1 MRTAPTCR
9 LALMLLLAC
18 CLAISACVYFN
29 TFYNAKKSFRE
40 AEKERRKHEETYADW
55 AFDQAG
61 PELRRQRSP
70 QADQLYD
77 KAVRK
82 ASKVLDQYKESDL
95 VDDAMFLIGRAYY
108 WRGEYLN
115 AQESFS
121 DLETFFPSSPY
132 FDQARYWRA
141 RCLEE
146 QRSDDQAQ
154 SLYRVL
160 FDEAEEKIAI
170 QASLH
175 LAEMA
180 HDREDYVAAIR
191 EYRATLA
198 AFPKSAVR
206 AQLWLRLGE
215 ALMALEDPARLDEA
229 LAAFDEVLQA
239 GPSDD
244 QKYRAQLNS
253 GRTLYAMGAEDEA
266 LATYFSLLDEGGFR
280 RFEGRTRL
288 LIGEWYQGRRLLDE
302 ALTEYEQVRND
313 FPQTPSAAMALYRI
327 GLLHLQ
333 EYGDTELGREY
344 LEESSRE
351 SPGAQGV
358 LLAQEMLGYM
368 RRLEQIQRQIHRAD
382 SLYADSLGA
391 VQGPLLWR
399 AEEAP
404 VDTVVVARSLDVLD
418 DLFSACELYRHEIGQ
433 ADSARA
439 YYEEVIRRFPDSD
452 QLPRAVYSL
461 AWIELQ
467 LRGDEEGAS
476 PHLLRLMEEFPTSAH
491 ANEARRLLGQKA
503 EATAEELAAREFA
516 RIETLRLAQPEATE
530 AYIPLLDSL
539 SHAFTGTPSGGQAAF
554 LVANTYE
561 NVVGDTVEAEQRYQL
576 LREEFAETRFGKLAQ
591 QRGEAREERLIDKLE
606 RSLKAVGGQ
615 LGPGEQIELLALEPD
630 TLDSVSLARKYIGF
644 AERAQRRGDVEL
656 ARDFYEQSIDE
667 QVANPRALYQLGNI
681 SWEAGYFNDAIEFY
695 RQAMSFDKRNLNL
708 YYRLWRAFAEQG
720 LEDSANYYLRE
731 VARRD
736 QNSPQIRFLLERH
749 PDFQGSQDREDLDL
763 EAMIELDLSIPPDE
777 LGWKEG
783 DLALSDWP
791 LVRQVVRPVYPAA
804 AEDSAEVLLD
814 VLIDREGR
822 PEQVEVFRGDPPF
835 VENAVAA
842 AYGYSFYPAVRRNG
856 EEIKSWVELAVPF
869 ELPQEE
875 GLRPELSRREEP

>member
-1 MRTAPTCR
+1 MRTAPTGR
-9 LALMLLLAC
+9 LASVLLLAC

-55 AFDQAG
+55 AFDRAG
-61 PELRRQRSP
+61 PELQQQRSR

-82 ASKVLDQYKESDL
+82 ASKVLDKYKESDL
-95 VDDAMFLIGRAYY
+95 VDDAMFLIGQAYY

-115 AQESFS
+115 AQESFR

-146 QRSDDQAQ
+146 QRIDDQAQ
-154 SLYRVL
+154 SLYRLL
-160 FDEAEEKIAI
+160 FDEAEEKIAV
-170 QASLH
+170 QAGLH

-180 HDREDYVAAIR
+180 HDREDYVAAMR
-191 EYRATLA
+191 EYRATLE

-215 ALMALEDPARLDEA
+215 ALMALEDPARLNEA

-239 GPSDD
+239 DPSDD

-253 GRTLYAMGAEDEA
+253 GRVLYAMGAEDEA
-266 LATYFSLLDEGGFR
+266 LATYVSLLDEGGFR

-288 LIGEWYQGRRLLDE
+288 LIGEWYQGRRLLNE
-302 ALTEYEQVRND
+302 ALAEYEQVRND

-327 GLLHLQ
+327 GLLRLQ
-333 EYGDTELGREY
+333 EYGDTELARDY
-344 LEESSRE
+344 FEESSRE

-358 LLAQEMLGYM
+358 LLAQEMLGHM
-368 RRLEQIQRQIHRAD
+368 HRLEQIQRQIHRAD

-399 AEEAP
+399 QAEETPA
-404 VDTVVVARSLDVLD
+404 DTMVVARGLDVLD
-418 DLFSACELYRHEIGQ
+418 DLFSACELYRDDIGQ
-433 ADSARA
+433 ADSART

-467 LRGDEEGAS
+467 LRGDEEGAR
-476 PHLLRLMEEFPTSAH
+476 PHLLRLIEEFPTSAH
-491 ANEARRLLGQKA
+491 ANEARRLLGQKT
-503 EATAEELAAREFA
+503 EATAEELAARAFA

-539 SHAFTGTPSGGQAAF
+539 SHAFAGTQSGGQAAF
-554 LVANTYE
+554 LAANTYE
-561 NVVGDTVEAEQRYQL
+561 NIVGDTVAAEQRYQL

-591 QRGEAREERLIDKLE
+591 QRWEVREERLIDKLE
-606 RSLKAVGGQ
+606 RSLKAIGGQ

-630 TLDSVSLARKYIGF
+630 TLDSVSLSRKYIGF
-644 AERAQRRGDVEL
+644 AERAQRRGDVAL
-656 ARDFYEQSIDE
+656 ARDFYERSIDQ

-681 SWEAGYFNDAIEFY
+681 NWEEGYFNDAIDFY
-695 RQAMSFDKRNLNL
+695 RQALSFNKRNLNL
-708 YYRLWRAFAEQG
+708 YYRLWRAFTEQG
-720 LEDSANYYLRE
+720 VEDSANYYLRE

-736 QNSPQIRFLLERH
+736 QNSAQIRFLVEKY
-749 PDFQGSQDREDLDL
+749 PDFQGGQDREDLDI

-804 AEDSAEVLLD
+804 AEDAAEVLLD

-835 VENAVAA
+835 VESAVAA
-842 AYGYSFYPAVRRNG
+842 AYDYRFYPAVRRNG

-869 ELPQEE
+869 GLPQEE
-875 GLRPELSRREEP
+875 EEEP

>member
-9 LALMLLLAC
+9 LALVLLLSY

-55 AFDQAG
+55 AFDRAG
-61 PELRRQRSP
+61 PELQRQRSP

-77 KAVRK
+77 KVVRK
-82 ASKVLDQYKESDL
+82 ASKVLDKHKESDL
-95 VDDAMFLIGRAYY
+95 VDDAMFLIGQAYY

-115 AQESFS
+115 AQESFR
-121 DLETFFPSSPY
+121 DLETFFPSSPH

-146 QRSDDQAQ
+146 QRLDDQAQ

-160 FDEAEEKIAI
+160 FDEAEEEIAV
-170 QASLH
+170 QAGLH

-180 HDREDYVAAIR
+180 HDREDYIAAMR
-191 EYRATLA
+191 EYQATLT

-215 ALMALEDPARLDEA
+215 ALMALEDPARLGEA
-229 LAAFDEVLQA
+229 LEAFDEVLQA
-239 GPSDD
+239 DPSVD

-253 GRTLYAMGAEDEA
+253 GRALYAMGAEEEA
-266 LATYFSLLDEGGFR
+266 LDAYVSLLNEGRFR

-288 LIGEWYQGRRLLDE
+288 LIGEWYQGRRLLNE
-302 ALTEYEQVRND
+302 ALAEYDQVLND

-327 GLLHLQ
+327 GLLRLQ
-333 EYGDTELGREY
+333 EYGDTELARDY
-344 LEESSRE
+344 LEESRRE

-358 LLAQEMLGYM
+358 LLAQKMLGHM
-368 RRLEQIQRQIHRAD
+368 RRLQQFQRQIHRAD
-382 SLYADSLGA
+382 SLYADSLGVA
-391 VQGPLLWR
+391 QGPLLWQ
-399 AEEAP
+399 AKETPA
-404 VDTVVVARSLDVLD
+404 DTVVVARSLEVLD
-418 DLFSACELYRHEIGQ
+418 DLFTACEIYRDDIGQ

-467 LRGDEEGAS
+467 MRGDEERAS
-476 PHLLRLMEEFPTSAH
+476 PYLLRLIEEFPTSAH

-516 RIETLRLAQPEATE
+516 RIETLRLAQPENTKE
-530 AYIPLLDSL
+530 YIPLLDSL
-539 SHAFTGTPSGGQAAF
+539 SHAFVGTQTGGQAAF
-554 LVANTYE
+554 LAATTYE
-561 NVVGDTVEAEQRYQL
+561 NVVGDTLAAEQRYQL

-591 QRGEAREERLIDKLE
+591 QRWEAREEKLIDKLE

-615 LGPGEQIELLALEPD
+615 LGPGERIELLALEPD
-630 TLDSVSLARKYIGF
+630 TLDSVALARKYIGF
-644 AERAQRRGDVEL
+644 AERAQRRGDAAL
-656 ARDFYEQSIDE
+656 ARDFYEQSIDQ
-667 QVANPRALYQLGNI
+667 QVANPRALYQLGNLN
-681 SWEAGYFNDAIEFY
+681 WEDGYFDDAIDFY
-695 RQAMSFDKRNLNL
+695 REALSFDKRNLNL
-708 YYRLWRAFAEQG
+708 YYRLWRAFTEQG
-720 LEDSANYYLRE
+720 VEDSANHYLQE

-736 QNSPQIRFLLERH
+736 RDSPQIRFLLEKH
-749 PDFQGSQDREDLDL
+749 PDFQAGEDREDLDI
-763 EAMIELDLSIPPDE
+763 EVMIALDLSIPPDE

-783 DLALSDWP
+783 DLSLSDWP

-835 VENAVAA
+835 VESAVAA

-856 EEIKSWVELAVPF
+856 EEVKSWVELAVSF
-869 ELPQEE
+869 GLPQEE
-875 GLRPELSRREEP
+875 EEEP

>member
-1 MRTAPTCR
+1 MRTAP
-9 LALMLLLAC
+9 LVLLLVS

-29 TFYNAKKSFRE
+29 TFYNAKKSFRA
-40 AEKERRKHEETYADW
+40 AEKERRKHEEAYADW
-55 AFDQAG
+55 AFDRAG
-61 PELRRQRSP
+61 PELQRQRSP

-82 ASKVLDQYKESDL
+82 ASKVLDEYKESDW

-108 WRGEYLN
+108 WRGQYLN
-115 AQESFS
+115 AQESFR

-141 RCLEE
+141 RCLAE
-146 QRSDDQAQ
+146 QRVDDQAQ

-160 FDEAEEKIAI
+160 FDEAEEKIAV
-170 QASLH
+170 QAGLH

-180 HDREDYVAAIR
+180 HDREDYIAAMR

-215 ALMALEDPARLDEA
+215 ALMALGDPARLDEA
-229 LAAFDEVLQA
+229 LAAFDEVLKA
-239 GPSDD
+239 NPSDE
-244 QKYRAQLNS
+244 QKYRARLNS
-253 GRTLYAMGAEDEA
+253 GRALYAMGAEDEA
-266 LATYFSLLDEGGFR
+266 LDTYVSLLDEGGFR

-288 LIGEWYQGRRLLDE
+288 LIGEWYQGRRLLGE
-302 ALTEYEQVRND
+302 ALSEYEQVRND

-358 LLAQEMLGYM
+358 LLAQEMMGHM
-368 RRLEQIQRQIHRAD
+368 RRLEQVQRQIHRAD

-391 VQGPLLWR
+391 VQGPLLWLAA
-399 AEEAP
+399 AEPA
-404 VDTVVVARSLDVLD
+404 DTVVVARSLAVLN
-418 DLFSACELYRHEIGQ
+418 DLFSACELYRDDIGQ

-439 YYEEVIRRFPDSD
+439 YYEEVLRRFPDSD

-467 LRGDEEGAS
+467 MRGDEEAAR
-476 PHLLRLMEEFPTSAH
+476 PHLLRLIEEFPTSAH
-491 ANEARRLLGQKA
+491 ANEARRLLGQKL
-503 EATAEELAAREFA
+503 EATAEELAARAFA

-530 AYIPLLDSL
+530 VYIPLLDSL
-539 SHAFTGTPSGGQAAF
+539 SHAFAGTPSGGQAAF
-554 LVANTYE
+554 LAAHTYE
-561 NVVGDTVEAEQRYQL
+561 NVVGDTGAAELRYQL

-591 QRGEAREERLIDKLE
+591 QRWEMREEKLIDKLE
-606 RSLKAVGGQ
+606 RGLKAVGGQ
-615 LGPGEQIELLALEPD
+615 LGLGERIALLALEPD
-630 TLDSVSLARKYIGF
+630 TLDTVALARKYIGF
-644 AERAQRRGDVEL
+644 AERAQRRGDVAL
-656 ARDFYEQSIDE
+656 ARDFYERSINQ
-667 QVANPRALYQLGNI
+667 QVANPRALYQLGNV
-681 SWEAGYFNDAIEFY
+681 SWAEGYFNDAIAFY
-695 RQAMSFDKRNLNL
+695 RQALSFDKSNLNL
-708 YYRLWRAFAEQG
+708 YYRLWRAFTEQG
-720 LEDSANYYLRE
+720 VEDSANYYLRE

-736 QNSPQIRFLLERH
+736 RNSAQIRFLLDQY
-749 PDFQGSQDREDLDL
+749 PDFQGGQDREDLDV

-783 DLALSDWP
+783 DWALSDWP

-822 PEQVEVFRGDPPF
+822 PEQVEVFRGEPPF
-835 VENAVAA
+835 VERAVDA
-842 AYGYSFYPAVRRNG
+842 AYGYSFYPAVGRNG
-856 EEIKSWVELAVPF
+856 EAIKSWVELTVPF
-869 ELPQEE
+869 GLPQGE
-875 GLRPELSRREEP
+875 GKEP

>member
-1 MRTAPTCR
+1 MRTAPIGR
-9 LALMLLLAC
+9 LASVLLLTC

-55 AFDQAG
+55 AFDRAG
-61 PELRRQRSP
+61 PELQQQRSR

-82 ASKVLDQYKESDL
+82 ASKVLDKYKESDL
-95 VDDAMFLIGRAYY
+95 VDDAMFLIGQAYY

-115 AQESFS
+115 AQESFR

-146 QRSDDQAQ
+146 QRIDDQAQ

-160 FDEAEEKIAI
+160 FDEAEGKIAV
-170 QASLH
+170 QAGLH

-180 HDREDYVAAIR
+180 HDREDYVAAMR
-191 EYRATLA
+191 EYRATLE

-215 ALMALEDPARLDEA
+215 ALMALEDSARLNEA

-239 GPSDD
+239 DPSDD

-253 GRTLYAMGAEDEA
+253 GRALYAMGAEDEA
-266 LATYFSLLDEGGFR
+266 LATYVSLLDEGGFR

-302 ALTEYEQVRND
+302 ALAEYEQVRND

-327 GLLHLQ
+327 GLLRLQ
-333 EYGDTELGREY
+333 KYGDTELARDY
-344 LEESSRE
+344 FDESSRE

-358 LLAQEMLGYM
+358 LLAQEMLGHM

-399 AEEAP
+399 QAEETPA
-404 VDTVVVARSLDVLD
+404 DTMVVARSLDVLD
-418 DLFSACELYRHEIGQ
+418 DLFSACELYRDDIGQ

-467 LRGDEEGAS
+467 LRGDEEGAR
-476 PHLLRLMEEFPTSAH
+476 PHLLRLIEEFPTSAH
-491 ANEARRLLGQKA
+491 ANEARRLLGQKT
-503 EATAEELAAREFA
+503 EATAEELAARAFA

-539 SHAFTGTPSGGQAAF
+539 SHAFAGTQSGGQAAF
-554 LVANTYE
+554 LAANTYE
-561 NVVGDTVEAEQRYQL
+561 NIVGDTTAAEQRYQL

-591 QRGEAREERLIDKLE
+591 QRWEVREERLIDKLE
-606 RSLKAVGGQ
+606 RSLKAIGGQ

-630 TLDSVSLARKYIGF
+630 TLDTVSLARKYIGF
-644 AERAQRRGDVEL
+644 AERAQRRGDIAL
-656 ARDFYEQSIDE
+656 ARDFYERSIDQ

-681 SWEAGYFNDAIEFY
+681 NWDEGYFNDAIDFY
-695 RQAMSFDKRNLNL
+695 RQALSFNKRNVNL
-708 YYRLWRAFAEQG
+708 YYRLWRAFTEQG
-720 LEDSANYYLRE
+720 VEDSANYYLRE

-736 QNSPQIRFLLERH
+736 RNSAQIRFLVEKY
-749 PDFQGSQDREDLDL
+749 PDFQGGQDREDLDL

-777 LGWKEG
+777 LGWREG

-842 AYGYSFYPAVRRNG
+842 AYGYRFYPAVRRNG

-869 ELPQEE
+869 GLPQEE
-875 GLRPELSRREEP
+875 EEEP

>member
-1 MRTAPTCR
+1 MRTSPTCR
-9 LALMLLLAC
+9 LASVLLLAC

-55 AFDQAG
+55 AFDRAG
-61 PELRRQRSP
+61 PELQQRRSP

-82 ASKVLDQYKESDL
+82 ASKVLDKYKESDL
-95 VDDAMFLIGRAYY
+95 VDDAMFLIGQAYY

-115 AQESFS
+115 AQESFR

-132 FDQARYWRA
+132 FDQSRYWRA

-146 QRSDDQAQ
+146 QRIDDQAQ

-160 FDEAEEKIAI
+160 FDEAEEKIAV
-170 QASLH
+170 QAGLH

-180 HDREDYVAAIR
+180 HDREDYIAAIR
-191 EYRATLA
+191 EYRATLE

-215 ALMALEDPARLDEA
+215 ALMALEDPARLDEV
-229 LAAFDEVLQA
+229 LAAFDEVLQVD
-239 GPSDD
+239 PSAE
-244 QKYRAQLNS
+244 QKYRARLNS

-266 LATYFSLLDEGGFR
+266 LATYVSLLDEGDFR

-302 ALTEYEQVRND
+302 ALSAYEQVRND

-333 EYGDTELGREY
+333 EYGDTELGRDY
-344 LEESSRE
+344 LEESTRE

-358 LLAQEMLGYM
+358 LLAQEMLGHM

-391 VQGPLLWR
+391 VQGPLLWQ

-404 VDTVVVARSLDVLD
+404 ADTMVVARSLDVLD
-418 DLFSACELYRHEIGQ
+418 DLFSACELYRDDIGQ

-467 LRGDEEGAS
+467 LRGDEEGAR
-476 PHLLRLMEEFPTSAH
+476 PHLLRLIEEFPTSGH
-491 ANEARRLLGQKA
+491 ANEARHLLGQKS
-503 EATAEELAAREFA
+503 EVTAEELAAREFA
-516 RIETLRLAQPEATE
+516 RIETLRLAQPKVTE

-539 SHAFTGTPSGGQAAF
+539 SHAFAGTPSGGQAAF
-554 LVANTYE
+554 LAANMYE
-561 NVVGDTVEAEQRYQL
+561 NVVGDTVAAEQRYQL

-591 QRGEAREERLIDKLE
+591 QRWEAREERLIDKLE
-606 RSLKAVGGQ
+606 RSLKAIGGQ
-615 LGPGEQIELLALEPD
+615 FGPGEQIELLALEPD
-630 TLDSVSLARKYIGF
+630 TLDTVSLARKYIGF

-656 ARDFYEQSIDE
+656 ARDFYEQSIDQ

-681 SWEAGYFNDAIEFY
+681 NWEEGYFNDAIEFY
-695 RQAMSFDKRNLNL
+695 RQALSFDKRNLNL
-708 YYRLWRAFAEQG
+708 YYRLWRAFTEQG

-736 QNSPQIRFLLERH
+736 RNSPQIRFLLEKH
-749 PDFQGSQDREDLDL
+749 PDFQGGEDREDLDI

-783 DLALSDWP
+783 DLSLSDWP

-822 PEQVEVFRGDPPF
+822 PEQVEVFRGNPPF
-835 VENAVAA
+835 VESAVAA
-842 AYGYSFYPAVRRNG
+842 AYDYRFYPAVRRNG
-856 EEIKSWVELAVPF
+856 EEIKSWVELIVPF
-869 ELPQEE
+869 ALPQEE
-875 GLRPELSRREEP
+875 GEEP

>member
-1 MRTAPTCR
+1 MRTAPTGR
-9 LALMLLLAC
+9 LALVLLLAC

-29 TFYNAKKSFRE
+29 TFYNAKKSFRA

-55 AFDQAG
+55 AFDRAG
-61 PELRRQRSP
+61 PELQRQRSP

-77 KAVRK
+77 KVVRK

-95 VDDAMFLIGRAYY
+95 VDDAMFLIGQAYY

-115 AQESFS
+115 AQESFR

-146 QRSDDQAQ
+146 QRVDDQAQ

-160 FDEAEEKIAI
+160 VDEAEEKIAV
-170 QASLH
+170 QAGLH

-180 HDREDYVAAIR
+180 HDREDYIASIR
-191 EYRATLA
+191 EYRAMLT

-215 ALMALEDPARLDEA
+215 TLMALEDPARLDEA

-239 GPSDD
+239 DPSAD
-244 QKYRAQLNS
+244 QKYRARLNS
-253 GRTLYAMGAEDEA
+253 GRALYAMGAEKEA
-266 LATYFSLLDEGGFR
+266 LDTYISLLDEGRFR

-302 ALTEYEQVRND
+302 ALAEYEQVRND

-327 GLLHLQ
+327 GLLRLQ
-333 EYGDTELGREY
+333 EYGDTELAREY
-344 LEESSRE
+344 LDESSRE

-358 LLAQEMLGYM
+358 LLAQEMLGHM
-368 RRLEQIQRQIHRAD
+368 RRLEQFQRQIHRAD

-399 AEEAP
+399 QAEEALA
-404 VDTVVVARSLDVLD
+404 DTVVVARSLDVLD
-418 DLFSACELYRHEIGQ
+418 DLFSACELYRHDIGQ

-467 LRGDEEGAS
+467 MRGDEEGAR
-476 PHLLRLMEEFPTSAH
+476 PYLLRLIEEFPTSAH
-491 ANEARRLLGQKA
+491 ANEARRLLGQKS

-516 RIETLRLAQPEATE
+516 RIETLRLVQPENTE

-539 SHAFTGTPSGGQAAF
+539 SHAFVGTHTGGQAAF
-554 LVANTYE
+554 LAANTYE
-561 NVVGDTVEAEQRYQL
+561 NIVGDTLAAEQRYQL

-591 QRGEAREERLIDKLE
+591 QRWEVHEEKLIDKLE

-615 LGPGEQIELLALEPD
+615 LGPGERIELLALEPD

-644 AERAQRRGDVEL
+644 AERAQRRGDVAL
-656 ARDFYEQSIDE
+656 ARDFYEQSIDQ
-667 QVANPRALYQLGNI
+667 QVANPRVLYQLGNI
-681 SWEAGYFNDAIEFY
+681 NWEEGYFNDAIEFY
-695 RQAMSFDKRNLNL
+695 RQALSFDKRNLNL
-708 YYRLWRAFAEQG
+708 YYRLWRAFTEQG
-720 LEDSANYYLRE
+720 VEDSANYYLRE

-736 QNSPQIRFLLERH
+736 RNSAQIRFLLEKY
-749 PDFQGSQDREDLDL
+749 PDFQGGQDREDLDIA
-763 EAMIELDLSIPPDE
+763 AMIELDLSIPPDE

-783 DLALSDWP
+783 DLSLSDWP

-835 VENAVAA
+835 VESAVAA

-869 ELPQEE
+869 GLPQAE
-875 GLRPELSRREEP
+875 GKEP

>member
-1 MRTAPTCR
+1 MRTAP
-9 LALMLLLAC
+9 LVLLLAC

-61 PELRRQRSP
+61 PELQQQRSR

-115 AQESFS
+115 AQESFG

-146 QRSDDQAQ
+146 QRIDGQAQ

-160 FDEAEEKIAI
+160 FDEAEEKIAV
-170 QASLH
+170 QAGLH

-191 EYRATLA
+191 EYRATLE
-198 AFPKSAVR
+198 AFPKSAGR

-215 ALMALEDPARLDEA
+215 ALMALEDPARLNEA
-229 LAAFDEVLQA
+229 LTAFDEVLQA
-239 GPSDD
+239 DPSDD
-244 QKYRAQLNS
+244 EKYRAQLNS
-253 GRTLYAMGAEDEA
+253 GRALYAMGAEDEA
-266 LATYFSLLDEGGFR
+266 LATYVSLLDEGGFR

-288 LIGEWYQGRRLLDE
+288 LIGEWYQGRRLLNE
-302 ALTEYEQVRND
+302 ALAEYEQVRND

-358 LLAQEMLGYM
+358 LLAQEMLGHM
-368 RRLEQIQRQIHRAD
+368 HRLERIQRQIHRAD

-399 AEEAP
+399 QAEEIPA
-404 VDTVVVARSLDVLD
+404 DTMVVARSLEVLD

-467 LRGDEEGAS
+467 LRGDEEGAR
-476 PHLLRLMEEFPTSAH
+476 PHLLRLIEEFPTSAH
-491 ANEARRLLGQKA
+491 ANEARSLLGQKT
-503 EATAEELAAREFA
+503 EATAEELAARAFA

-539 SHAFTGTPSGGQAAF
+539 SHAFTGTQNGAQAAF
-554 LVANTYE
+554 LAANIYE
-561 NVVGDTVEAEQRYQL
+561 NVVGDTTAAEQRYQL

-591 QRGEAREERLIDKLE
+591 QRWEVREERLIDKLE
-606 RSLKAVGGQ
+606 RSLKAIGGQ

-644 AERAQRRGDVEL
+644 AERAQRRGDAAL
-656 ARDFYEQSIDE
+656 ARDFYERSIDQ

-681 SWEAGYFNDAIEFY
+681 NWEEGYFNDAVEFY
-695 RQAMSFDKRNLNL
+695 RQALSFNKRNLNL
-708 YYRLWRAFAEQG
+708 YYRLWRAFTEQG
-720 LEDSANYYLRE
+720 VEDSANYYLRE
-731 VARRD
+731 IARRD
-736 QNSPQIRFLLERH
+736 RNSAQIRFLVEKY
-749 PDFQGSQDREDLDL
+749 PDFQGGQDREDLDI

-777 LGWKEG
+777 LRWKEG

-842 AYGYSFYPAVRRNG
+842 AYDYRFYPAVRRNG

-869 ELPQEE
+869 GLPQEE
-875 GLRPELSRREEP
+875 GEEP

>member
-1 MRTAPTCR
+1 MRIAP
-9 LALMLLLAC
+9 LVLLLAC

-29 TFYNAKKSFRE
+29 TFYNAKKSFHE
-40 AEKERRKHEETYADW
+40 AEKERHKHEETYADW
-55 AFDQAG
+55 AFDRAG
-61 PELRRQRSP
+61 PELQRQRSM

-115 AQESFS
+115 AQESFR

-132 FDQARYWRA
+132 VDQARYWRA

-146 QRSDDQAQ
+146 QRIDDQAQ

-160 FDEAEEKIAI
+160 FDEAEEKIAV
-170 QASLH
+170 QAGLH

-180 HDREDYVAAIR
+180 HDREDYVAAMR
-191 EYRATLA
+191 EYRATLE

-215 ALMALEDPARLDEA
+215 ALMALEDPTRLDEA
-229 LAAFDEVLQA
+229 LVAFDEVLQA
-239 GPSDD
+239 DPNAD

-266 LATYFSLLDEGGFR
+266 LDTYVSLLGEGRFR

-327 GLLHLQ
+327 GLLRLQ

-358 LLAQEMLGYM
+358 LLAQEMLGHM
-368 RRLEQIQRQIHRAD
+368 RRLQQFQRQVHRAD

-399 AEEAP
+399 QAEQAP
-404 VDTVVVARSLDVLD
+404 ADTVVVARSLDVLD
-418 DLFSACELYRHEIGQ
+418 DLFSACELYRDEIGQ

-439 YYEEVIRRFPDSD
+439 YYEEVLRRFPDSD

-467 LRGDEEGAS
+467 LRGDDEGAR
-476 PHLLRLMEEFPTSAH
+476 PYLLRLIEEFPTSAH

-516 RIETLRLAQPEATE
+516 RIETLRLVQPEVTE

-539 SHAFTGTPSGGQAAF
+539 SQAFTGTQSGAQAAF
-554 LVANTYE
+554 LAANTYE
-561 NVVGDTVEAEQRYQL
+561 NVVGDTTAAEQHYQL

-591 QRGEAREERLIDKLE
+591 QRWEMREERLIDKLE

-615 LGPGEQIELLALEPD
+615 LGPGERIELLALEPD

-644 AERAQRRGDVEL
+644 AERAQRRGDAAL
-656 ARDFYEQSIDE
+656 ARDFYEQSIDQ

-681 SWEAGYFNDAIEFY
+681 NWEDGYFDDAVEFY
-695 RQAMSFDKRNLNL
+695 RQALAFDKRNLNL
-708 YYRLWRAFAEQG
+708 YYRLWRAFTEQSV
-720 LEDSANYYLRE
+720 EDSANHYLRE

-736 QNSPQIRFLLERH
+736 RNSPQIRFLLEKY
-749 PDFQGSQDREDLDL
+749 PDFQGGQDREDLDI
-763 EAMIELDLSIPPDE
+763 EAMIELDLSIPLDE
-777 LGWKEG
+777 LGWKAS
-783 DLALSDWP
+783 DLSLSDWP
-791 LVRQVVRPVYPAA
+791 LVRQMVRPVYPTA

-835 VENAVAA
+835 VESAMDA

-869 ELPQEE
+869 GLPQEE
-875 GLRPELSRREEP
+875 GEEP

>member
-1 MRTAPTCR
+1 MRTAP
-9 LALMLLLAC
+9 LVLLLTG
-18 CLAISACVYFN
+18 CLAIPACVYFN

-55 AFDQAG
+55 AFDRAG
-61 PELRRQRSP
+61 PELQQQRSP

-82 ASKVLDQYKESDL
+82 ASKVLDEYKESDL

-115 AQESFS
+115 AQESFR
-121 DLETFFPSSPY
+121 DLETFFPASPY
-132 FDQARYWRA
+132 FDQSRYWRA

-146 QRSDDQAQ
+146 QRIDDQAQ
-154 SLYRVL
+154 SLYRAL
-160 FDEAEEKIAI
+160 FDEAEEKIAV
-170 QASLH
+170 QAGLH

-180 HDREDYVAAIR
+180 HDREDYVVAMR
-191 EYRATLA
+191 EYRATLE

-215 ALMALEDPARLDEA
+215 ALMALENPARLDEA
-229 LAAFDEVLQA
+229 LAVFDEVLKA
-239 GPSDD
+239 DPSED
-244 QKYRAQLNS
+244 QKYRARLNS
-253 GRTLYAMGAEDEA
+253 GRALYAMGAEDEA
-266 LATYFSLLDEGGFR
+266 LATYVSLLDEGSFR

-302 ALTEYEQVRND
+302 ALAEYERVRND

-333 EYGDTELGREY
+333 EYGDTELGRDY

-358 LLAQEMLGYM
+358 LLAQEMMGHM

-391 VQGPLLWR
+391 VQGPLLWQ
-399 AEEAP
+399 AAEAP
-404 VDTVVVARSLDVLD
+404 ADTVVARSLDVLD
-418 DLFSACELYRHEIGQ
+418 DLFSACELYRDDIGQ

-439 YYEEVIRRFPDSD
+439 YYKEVIRRFPDSD

-467 LRGDEEGAS
+467 MRDDQEIAR
-476 PHLLRLMEEFPTSAH
+476 PHLLRLIEEFPTSAH
-491 ANEARRLLGQKA
+491 ANEARRLLGQKL

-516 RIETLRLAQPEATE
+516 RIETLRLAQSEATE
-530 AYIPLLDSL
+530 AYLPLLDSL
-539 SHAFTGTPSGGQAAF
+539 SHAFAGTPSGGQAAF
-554 LVANTYE
+554 LAANTYE
-561 NVVGDTVEAEQRYQL
+561 NVVGDTVAAEQRYQL

-591 QRGEAREERLIDKLE
+591 QRWEMREEKLIDKLE
-606 RSLKAVGGQ
+606 RSLKAIGGQ
-615 LGPGEQIELLALEPD
+615 FGPGERIELLALEPD

-644 AERAQRRGDVEL
+644 AERAQRRGDVAL
-656 ARDFYEQSIDE
+656 ARDFYEQSINQ

-681 SWEAGYFNDAIEFY
+681 NWEEGYFNDAIEFY
-695 RQAMSFDKRNLNL
+695 RQALSFDKRNLNL
-708 YYRLWRAFAEQG
+708 YYRLWRAFTEQG
-720 LEDSANYYLRE
+720 VEDSSNYYLRE

-736 QNSPQIRFLLERH
+736 RNSAQIRFLLEKY
-749 PDFQGSQDREDLDL
+749 PDFQGGQDREDLDV

-804 AEDSAEVLLD
+804 EDSVEVLLD

-822 PEQVEVFRGDPPF
+822 PEQVEVFRGEPPF
-835 VENAVAA
+835 VESAVDA

-856 EEIKSWVELAVPF
+856 EEIKSWVELTVPF
-869 ELPQEE
+869 GLPQEE
-875 GLRPELSRREEP
+875 GEEP

>member
-1 MRTAPTCR
+1 MRTAP
-9 LALMLLLAC
+9 LVLLLAC

-61 PELRRQRSP
+61 PELQRQRSM

-95 VDDAMFLIGRAYY
+95 VDDAMFLIGRAYF

-115 AQESFS
+115 AQESFR

-141 RCLEE
+141 RCLAE

-154 SLYRVL
+154 SLYREL
-160 FDEAEEKIAI
+160 FDEGEQKIAV
-170 QASLH
+170 QAGLH

-180 HDREDYVAAIR
+180 HDRGDYVAAMR
-191 EYRATLA
+191 EYRATLE

-215 ALMALEDPARLDEA
+215 ALMALEDPARLAEA
-229 LAAFDEVLQA
+229 LVAFDEVLKA
-239 GPSDD
+239 DPSED
-244 QKYRAQLNS
+244 QKYRARLNS
-253 GRTLYAMGAEDEA
+253 GRVLYAMGEEDEA
-266 LATYFSLLDEGGFR
+266 LAVYVSLLDEGRFR

-302 ALTEYEQVRND
+302 ALAEYAQVRND
-313 FPQTPSAAMALYRI
+313 FPQTPSASMALYRI

-344 LEESSRE
+344 LEESTRE

-358 LLAQEMLGYM
+358 LLAQEMLGHL
-368 RRLEQIQRQIHRAD
+368 RRLEQFQRQVHRAD

-399 AEEAP
+399 ADEAP
-404 VDTVVVARSLDVLD
+404 ADTVVVARSLEVLD
-418 DLFSACELYRHEIGQ
+418 DLFSACELYRDDIGQ
-433 ADSARA
+433 ADSSRA

-461 AWIELQ
+461 AWIELNM
-467 LRGDEEGAS
+467 RGDEEGAR
-476 PHLLRLMEEFPTSAH
+476 PHLLRLIEEFPTSAH
-491 ANEARRLLGQKA
+491 ANEARRLLGQKL

-539 SHAFTGTPSGGQAAF
+539 SHAFVGTHTWGSSG
-554 LVANTYE
+554 V
-561 NVVGDTVEAEQRYQL
+561 
-576 LREEFAETRFGKLAQ
+576 FGSQ
-591 QRGEAREERLIDKLE
+591 
-606 RSLKAVGGQ
+606 
-615 LGPGEQIELLALEPD
+615 
-630 TLDSVSLARKYIGF
+630 
-644 AERAQRRGDVEL
+644 
-656 ARDFYEQSIDE
+656 
-667 QVANPRALYQLGNI
+667 
-681 SWEAGYFNDAIEFY
+681 
-695 RQAMSFDKRNLNL
+695 
-708 YYRLWRAFAEQG
+708 
-720 LEDSANYYLRE
+720 YLRE
-731 VARRD
+731 CRWGYDRGRAALPIVARGVRRD
-736 QNSPQIRFLLERH
+736 GVWQAGPAAVGNARGKAHRQAGAQPEGDRRPARPRGADRTARLGARHARLGILGAQIHRLCRARPAAGGRCAGPRFLRAEHRPAGRQPACPVSTRQHQLGGGLFQRRH
-749 PDFQGSQDREDLDL
+749 
-763 EAMIELDLSIPPDE
+763 
-777 LGWKEG
+777 
-783 DLALSDWP
+783 
-791 LVRQVVRPVYPAA
+791 
-804 AEDSAEVLLD
+804 
-814 VLIDREGR
+814 
-822 PEQVEVFRGDPPF
+822 
-835 VENAVAA
+835 
-842 AYGYSFYPAVRRNG
+842 
-856 EEIKSWVELAVPF
+856 
-869 ELPQEE
+869 
-875 GLRPELSRREEP
+875 

>member
-1 MRTAPTCR
+1 MRTAPTGR
-9 LALMLLLAC
+9 LALVLLLAC

-29 TFYNAKKSFRE
+29 TFYNAKKSFRA

-55 AFDQAG
+55 AFDRAG
-61 PELRRQRSP
+61 PELQRQRSP

-77 KAVRK
+77 KVVRK

-95 VDDAMFLIGRAYY
+95 VDDAMFLIGQAYY

-115 AQESFS
+115 AQESFR

-146 QRSDDQAQ
+146 QRVDDQAQ

-160 FDEAEEKIAI
+160 VDEAEEKIAV
-170 QASLH
+170 QAGLH

-180 HDREDYVAAIR
+180 HDREDYIASIR
-191 EYRATLA
+191 EYRAMLT

-215 ALMALEDPARLDEA
+215 ALMALEGPGRLNEA

-239 GPSDD
+239 DPSAD
-244 QKYRAQLNS
+244 QKYRARLNS
-253 GRTLYAMGAEDEA
+253 GRALYAMGAEKEA
-266 LATYFSLLDEGGFR
+266 LDTYISLLDEGRFR

-302 ALTEYEQVRND
+302 ALAEYEQVRND

-327 GLLHLQ
+327 GLLRLQ
-333 EYGDTELGREY
+333 EYGDTELAREY
-344 LEESSRE
+344 LDESSRE

-358 LLAQEMLGYM
+358 LLAQEMLGHM
-368 RRLEQIQRQIHRAD
+368 RRLEQFQRQIHRAD

-399 AEEAP
+399 QAEEALA
-404 VDTVVVARSLDVLD
+404 DTVVVARSLDVLD
-418 DLFSACELYRHEIGQ
+418 DLFSACELYRHDIGQ

-467 LRGDEEGAS
+467 MRGDEEGAR
-476 PHLLRLMEEFPTSAH
+476 PYLLRLIEEFPTSAH
-491 ANEARRLLGQKA
+491 ANEARRLLGQKS

-516 RIETLRLAQPEATE
+516 RIETLRLVQPENTE

-539 SHAFTGTPSGGQAAF
+539 SHAFVGTHTGGQAAF
-554 LVANTYE
+554 LAANTYE
-561 NVVGDTVEAEQRYQL
+561 NIVGDTLAAEQRYQL

-591 QRGEAREERLIDKLE
+591 QRWEVHEEKLIDKLE

-615 LGPGEQIELLALEPD
+615 LGPGSGSNCSPWSR
-630 TLDSVSLARKYIGF
+630 TRST
-644 AERAQRRGDVEL
+644 
-656 ARDFYEQSIDE
+656 
-667 QVANPRALYQLGNI
+667 PCH
-681 SWEAGYFNDAIEFY
+681 
-695 RQAMSFDKRNLNL
+695 
-708 YYRLWRAFAEQG
+708 WRANT
-720 LEDSANYYLRE
+720 SALPSAHSGAGTLR
-731 VARRD
+731 
-736 QNSPQIRFLLERH
+736 
-749 PDFQGSQDREDLDL
+749 
-763 EAMIELDLSIPPDE
+763 
-777 LGWKEG
+777 
-783 DLALSDWP
+783 
-791 LVRQVVRPVYPAA
+791 
-804 AEDSAEVLLD
+804 
-814 VLIDREGR
+814 
-822 PEQVEVFRGDPPF
+822 
-835 VENAVAA
+835 
-842 AYGYSFYPAVRRNG
+842 
-856 EEIKSWVELAVPF
+856 
-869 ELPQEE
+869 
-875 GLRPELSRREEP
+875 

>member
-1 MRTAPTCR
+1 MRTTP
-9 LALMLLLAC
+9 LVLLLAC

-29 TFYNAKKSFRE
+29 TFYNAQKSFRA
-40 AEKERRKHEETYADW
+40 AEKERRKHEEAYADW

-61 PELRRQRSP
+61 PELQHRRSP

-82 ASKVLDQYKESDL
+82 ASKVLDEYKESAW
-95 VDDAMFLIGRAYY
+95 VDDAMFLIGQAYY

-115 AQESFS
+115 AQESFR
-121 DLETFFPSSPY
+121 DLETFFPASPH

-146 QRSDDQAQ
+146 QRIDDRAQ
-154 SLYRVL
+154 SLYRAL
-160 FDEAEEKIAI
+160 FDEAEEKIAV
-170 QASLH
+170 QAGLH

-191 EYRATLA
+191 EYRTTLA
-198 AFPKSAVR
+198 AFPNSAVR

-215 ALMALEDPARLDEA
+215 VLMALEDPARLDEG
-229 LAAFDEVLQA
+229 LAAFDEVLKA
-239 GPSDD
+239 DPSVD

-266 LATYFSLLDEGGFR
+266 LATYVRLLNEGGFR

-288 LIGEWYQGRRLLDE
+288 LIGEWYQARRLPAA
-302 ALTEYEQVRND
+302 ALAEYEQVRND

-333 EYGDTELGREY
+333 EYGNTELGREY

-358 LLAQEMLGYM
+358 LLAQEMLGHM

-399 AEEAP
+399 AADAP
-404 VDTVVVARSLDVLD
+404 ADTVVVARSLAVLD
-418 DLFSACELYRHEIGQ
+418 DLFSACELYRDDIGQ

-439 YYEEVIRRFPDSD
+439 YYEEVIRRFPNSD

-461 AWIELQ
+461 AWIDLQ
-467 LRGDEEGAS
+467 MRGNEQGAR
-476 PHLLRLMEEFPTSAH
+476 PHLLRLIEEFPTSAH
-491 ANEARRLLGQKA
+491 ANEARRLLGQQL
-503 EATAEELAAREFA
+503 EATAEELAARAFA
-516 RIETLRLAQPEATE
+516 HIETLRLAQPEATE
-530 AYIPLLDSL
+530 VYIPLLDSL
-539 SHAFTGTPSGGQAAF
+539 SQAFAGTPSGGKAAF
-554 LVANTYE
+554 LAASTYE
-561 NVVGDTVEAEQRYQL
+561 NVVGDTLAAEQRYQL

-591 QRGEAREERLIDKLE
+591 QRWEMREEKLIDKLE

-615 LGPGEQIELLALEPD
+615 LGPGERIELLALEPD

-644 AERAQRRGDVEL
+644 AERAQRRGNVVL
-656 ARDFYEQSIDE
+656 ARDFYEQSINQ

-681 SWEAGYFNDAIEFY
+681 NWEQGYFNDAIEFY
-695 RQAMSFDKRNLNL
+695 RQALSFDRRNLNL
-708 YYRLWRAFAEQG
+708 YYRLWRAFTEQG
-720 LEDSANYYLRE
+720 IEDSANYYLRE

-736 QNSPQIRFLLERH
+736 RNSAQIRFLLEQY
-749 PDFQGSQDREDLDL
+749 PDFQGGSNREDLDL
-763 EAMIELDLSIPPDE
+763 EAMRELDLSIPADE

-804 AEDSAEVLLD
+804 AEDSVEVLLD
-814 VLIDREGR
+814 VLINREGR
-822 PEQVEVFRGDPPF
+822 PEQVEVFRGEPPF
-835 VENAVAA
+835 VESAVDA

-856 EEIKSWVELAVPF
+856 EEIKSWVELTVPF
-869 ELPQEE
+869 GWPQ
-875 GLRPELSRREEP
+875 GRGAEP

>member
-1 MRTAPTCR
+1 MRIATTGR
-9 LALMLLLAC
+9 LALVLLLAC

-61 PELRRQRSP
+61 PELQRQRSM

-115 AQESFS
+115 AQESLRE
-121 DLETFFPSSPY
+121 LETFFSSSPY
-132 FDQARYWRA
+132 VDQARYWRA

-146 QRSDDQAQ
+146 QRSYDQAQ

-160 FDEAEEKIAI
+160 FDEAEDKLAV
-170 QASLH
+170 QAGLH

-191 EYRATLA
+191 EYRATLE
-198 AFPKSAVR
+198 AFPKSGVR

-215 ALMALEDPARLDEA
+215 ALMALEDSTRLDEA
-229 LAAFDEVLQA
+229 LAAFGEVLEA

-244 QKYRAQLNS
+244 QKYRARLNN
-253 GRTLYAMGAEDEA
+253 GRTRYAMGAEDEA
-266 LATYFSLLDEGGFR
+266 LDIYVSLLDEGRFR
-280 RFEGRTRL
+280 HFEGRTRL
-288 LIGEWYQGRRLLDE
+288 LIGEWYQGRRSLDQ
-302 ALTEYEQVRND
+302 ALAEYEQVRND

-358 LLAQEMLGYM
+358 LLAQEMLGHM
-368 RRLEQIQRQIHRAD
+368 RRLQQFQRQVHRAD

-399 AEEAP
+399 AAEAP
-404 VDTVVVARSLDVLD
+404 TDTVVVARSLEVLD
-418 DLFSACELYRHEIGQ
+418 DLFSACELYRHELGQ

-467 LRGDEEGAS
+467 LRGDEESAR
-476 PHLLRLMEEFPTSAH
+476 PHLLRLIEEFPTSAH

-516 RIETLRLAQPEATE
+516 RIETLRLAQPEAIE
-530 AYIPLLDSL
+530 QYIPLLDSL
-539 SHAFTGTPSGGQAAF
+539 SHAFAGTQNGAQAAF
-554 LVANTYE
+554 LAADTYE
-561 NVVGDTVEAEQRYQL
+561 NVVGDTTAAEQRYQF
-576 LREEFAETRFGKLAQ
+576 LREEFAETRFGKLAL
-591 QRGEAREERLIDKLE
+591 QRWEAREERLIDKLE

-615 LGPGEQIELLALEPD
+615 LGPGERIELLALEPD
-630 TLDSVSLARKYIGF
+630 TLDTVSLARKYIGF
-644 AERAQRRGDVEL
+644 AERAQRRGDVAL
-656 ARDFYEQSIDE
+656 ARDFYEQSIDQ

-681 SWEAGYFNDAIEFY
+681 NWEEGYFNDAIELY
-695 RQAMSFDKRNLNL
+695 RQALAFDKRNLNL
-708 YYRLWRAFAEQG
+708 YYRLWRAFTEQG
-720 LEDSANYYLRE
+720 VEDSANYYLRE

-736 QNSPQIRFLLERH
+736 QNSPQIRFLLEKY
-749 PDFQGSQDREDLDL
+749 PDFQRGQDREDLDI
-763 EAMIELDLSIPPDE
+763 ETMIELDLSIPPDE
-777 LGWKEG
+777 LRWKER
-783 DLALSDWP
+783 DLALSDLP
-791 LVRQVVRPVYPAA
+791 LVRQVMRPVYPEAA
-804 AEDSAEVLLD
+804 QDSAEVLLD

-835 VENAVAA
+835 VESAVAA
-842 AYGYSFYPAVRRNG
+842 AYGYRFYPAVRRNG

-875 GLRPELSRREEP
+875 GEEP

>member
-1 MRTAPTCR
+1 
-9 LALMLLLAC
+9 
-18 CLAISACVYFN
+18 
-29 TFYNAKKSFRE
+29 
-40 AEKERRKHEETYADW
+40 
-55 AFDQAG
+55 
-61 PELRRQRSP
+61 
-70 QADQLYD
+70 
-77 KAVRK
+77 
-82 ASKVLDQYKESDL
+82 
-95 VDDAMFLIGRAYY
+95 
-108 WRGEYLN
+108 
-115 AQESFS
+115 
-121 DLETFFPSSPY
+121 
-132 FDQARYWRA
+132 
-141 RCLEE
+141 
-146 QRSDDQAQ
+146 
-154 SLYRVL
+154 
-160 FDEAEEKIAI
+160 
-170 QASLH
+170 
-175 LAEMA
+175 
-180 HDREDYVAAIR
+180 
-191 EYRATLA
+191 
-198 AFPKSAVR
+198 
-206 AQLWLRLGE
+206 
-215 ALMALEDPARLDEA
+215 ALEDPARLNEA
-229 LAAFDEVLQA
+229 LAAFDEVQQA
-239 GPSDD
+239 DPSDD
-244 QKYRAQLNS
+244 EKYRAQLNS
-253 GRTLYAMGAEDEA
+253 GRALYAMGAEDEA
-266 LATYFSLLDEGGFR
+266 LDIYVGLLDEGRFR

-302 ALTEYEQVRND
+302 ALAEYEQVRND

-327 GLLHLQ
+327 GLLRLQ
-333 EYGDTELGREY
+333 EYGDTELAREY

-358 LLAQEMLGYM
+358 LLAQEMLGHM
-368 RRLEQIQRQIHRAD
+368 HRLEQIQRQIHRAD

-391 VQGPLLWR
+391 VQGPLLWQ

-404 VDTVVVARSLDVLD
+404 ADTVVVAQSLDVLD

-439 YYEEVIRRFPDSD
+439 YYEEVLRRFPDSD

-467 LRGDEEGAS
+467 LRGDEEGAR
-476 PHLLRLMEEFPTSAH
+476 PYLLRLIEEFPTSAH
-491 ANEARRLLGQKA
+491 ANEARHLLGQKA
-503 EATAEELAAREFA
+503 EATAEELGAREFA

-539 SHAFTGTPSGGQAAF
+539 SYAFVGTQSGAQAAF
-554 LVANTYE
+554 LAANTYE
-561 NVVGDTVEAEQRYQL
+561 NVVGDTTAAEQRYQL

-591 QRGEAREERLIDKLE
+591 QRWEAREERLIDKLE

-615 LGPGEQIELLALEPD
+615 LGAGEHIELLALEPD

-644 AERAQRRGDVEL
+644 AERAQRRGNVAL
-656 ARDFYEQSIDE
+656 ARDFYERSIDQ

-681 SWEAGYFNDAIEFY
+681 NWEDGYFNDAIEFY
-695 RQAMSFDKRNLNL
+695 RQALSFNKRDLNL
-708 YYRLWRAFAEQG
+708 YYRLWRAFTEQG
-720 LEDSANYYLRE
+720 VEDSANYYLRE

-736 QNSPQIRFLLERH
+736 RNSAQIRFLVEKY
-749 PDFQGSQDREDLDL
+749 PDFQGGQDRENLDI

-842 AYGYSFYPAVRRNG
+842 AYGYRFYPAVRRNG

-869 ELPQEE
+869 GLPQEE
-875 GLRPELSRREEP
+875 GEEP

>member
-1 MRTAPTCR
+1 MRTASTCR
-9 LALMLLLAC
+9 LALVLSLAC

-29 TFYNAKKSFRE
+29 TFYNAKKTFRA
-40 AEKERRKHEETYADW
+40 AEKERHKHEEIYADW
-55 AFDQAG
+55 AFDRAG
-61 PELRRQRSP
+61 PELQRQRSP

-77 KAVRK
+77 KVVRK
-82 ASKVLDQYKESDL
+82 ASKVLDKYKESDL

-115 AQESFS
+115 AQDSFR

-146 QRSDDQAQ
+146 QRADDQAQ

-160 FDEAEEKIAI
+160 FDEAEEKIAV
-170 QASLH
+170 QAGLH

-180 HDREDYVAAIR
+180 HDREDYIAAMR

-215 ALMALEDPARLDEA
+215 ALMALEDPGRLDEA

-239 GPSDD
+239 DPSAD
-244 QKYRAQLNS
+244 QKYRARLNS
-253 GRTLYAMGAEDEA
+253 GRALYAMGAEDEA
-266 LATYFSLLDEGGFR
+266 LEAYVSLLDEGRFR

-288 LIGEWYQGRRLLDE
+288 LIGEWYQGRRLIDE
-302 ALTEYEQVRND
+302 ALAEYEQVRND

-327 GLLHLQ
+327 GLQHLQ
-333 EYGDTELGREY
+333 KYGDTELGREY

-358 LLAQEMLGYM
+358 LLAQEMLGHM
-368 RRLEQIQRQIHRAD
+368 RRLQQFQRQIHRAD

-399 AEEAP
+399 QAEEAP
-404 VDTVVVARSLDVLD
+404 ADTVVVARSLDVLD
-418 DLFSACELYRHEIGQ
+418 DLFSACELYRDDIGQ

-439 YYEEVIRRFPDSD
+439 YYEEVLRRFPDSD

-467 LRGDEEGAS
+467 MRGDEEGAR
-476 PHLLRLMEEFPTSAH
+476 PYLLRLIEEFPTSAH
-491 ANEARRLLGQKA
+491 ANEARRLLGQKS

-516 RIETLRLAQPEATE
+516 RIETLRLAQPENTE

-539 SHAFTGTPSGGQAAF
+539 SHVFAGTQTGGQAAF
-554 LVANTYE
+554 LAANVYE
-561 NVVGDTVEAEQRYQL
+561 NVVGDTLSAEQRYQL

-591 QRGEAREERLIDKLE
+591 QRWEVREERLIDKLE

-615 LGPGEQIELLALEPD
+615 LGPGERIELLALEPD

-644 AERAQRRGDVEL
+644 AERAQRRGDVAL
-656 ARDFYEQSIDE
+656 ARDFYEQSIDQ

-681 SWEAGYFNDAIEFY
+681 NWEEGYFNDAIEFY
-695 RQAMSFDKRNLNL
+695 RQALSFDKRNLNL
-708 YYRLWRAFAEQG
+708 YYRLWRAFTEQG
-720 LEDSANYYLRE
+720 VEDSANHYLRE

-736 QNSPQIRFLLERH
+736 RNSAQIRFLLEKH
-749 PDFQGSQDREDLDL
+749 PDFQAGQDQEDLDL
-763 EAMIELDLSIPPDE
+763 EAMIALDLSVPPDQ

-783 DLALSDWP
+783 DLSLSDWP

-814 VLIDREGR
+814 VLIDYEGR
-822 PEQVEVFRGDPPF
+822 PEQVEVFRGEPPF
-835 VENAVAA
+835 VESAIAA
-842 AYGYSFYPAVRRNG
+842 AYGYRFYPAVRRNG
-856 EEIKSWVELAVPF
+856 EEIKSWIELAVPF
-869 ELPQEE
+869 GLPQ
-875 GLRPELSRREEP
+875 GKGEEP

>member
-1 MRTAPTCR
+1 MRTAPTGR
-9 LALMLLLAC
+9 LASVLLLAC

-55 AFDQAG
+55 AFDRAG
-61 PELRRQRSP
+61 PELQQQRSR

-82 ASKVLDQYKESDL
+82 ASKVLDKYKESDL
-95 VDDAMFLIGRAYY
+95 VDDAMFLIGQAYY

-115 AQESFS
+115 AQESFR

-146 QRSDDQAQ
+146 QRIDDQAQ
-154 SLYRVL
+154 SLYRLL
-160 FDEAEEKIAI
+160 FDEAEEKIAV
-170 QASLH
+170 QAGLH

-180 HDREDYVAAIR
+180 HDREDYVAAMR
-191 EYRATLA
+191 EYRATLE

-215 ALMALEDPARLDEA
+215 ALMALEDPARLNEA

-239 GPSDD
+239 DPSDD

-253 GRTLYAMGAEDEA
+253 GRVLYAMGAEDEA
-266 LATYFSLLDEGGFR
+266 LATYVSLLDEGGFR

-288 LIGEWYQGRRLLDE
+288 LIGEWYQGRRLLNE
-302 ALTEYEQVRND
+302 ALAEYEQVRND

-327 GLLHLQ
+327 GLLRLQ
-333 EYGDTELGREY
+333 EYGDTELARDY
-344 LEESSRE
+344 FEESSRE

-358 LLAQEMLGYM
+358 LLAQEMLGHM
-368 RRLEQIQRQIHRAD
+368 HRLEQIQRQIHRAD

-399 AEEAP
+399 QAEETPA
-404 VDTVVVARSLDVLD
+404 DTMVVARGLDVLD
-418 DLFSACELYRHEIGQ
+418 DLFSACELYRDDIGQ

-467 LRGDEEGAS
+467 LRGDEEGAR
-476 PHLLRLMEEFPTSAH
+476 PHLLRLIEEFTTSAH
-491 ANEARRLLGQKA
+491 ANEARRLLGQKT
-503 EATAEELAAREFA
+503 EATAEELAARAFA

-539 SHAFTGTPSGGQAAF
+539 SHAFAGTQSGGQAAF
-554 LVANTYE
+554 LAANTYE
-561 NVVGDTVEAEQRYQL
+561 NIVGDTVAAEQRYQL

-591 QRGEAREERLIDKLE
+591 QRWEVREERLIDKLE
-606 RSLKAVGGQ
+606 RSLKAIGGQ

-630 TLDSVSLARKYIGF
+630 TLDSVSLSRKYIGF
-644 AERAQRRGDVEL
+644 AERAQRRGDVAL
-656 ARDFYEQSIDE
+656 ARDFYERSIDQ

-681 SWEAGYFNDAIEFY
+681 NWEEGYFNDAIDFY
-695 RQAMSFDKRNLNL
+695 RQALSFNKRNLNL
-708 YYRLWRAFAEQG
+708 YYRLWRAFTEQG
-720 LEDSANYYLRE
+720 VEDSANYYLRE

-736 QNSPQIRFLLERH
+736 RNSAQIRFLVEKY
-749 PDFQGSQDREDLDL
+749 PDFQGGQDREDLDI

-835 VENAVAA
+835 VESAVAA
-842 AYGYSFYPAVRRNG
+842 AYDYRFYPAVRRNG

-869 ELPQEE
+869 GLPQEE
-875 GLRPELSRREEP
+875 EEEP

>member
-1 MRTAPTCR
+1 MRTAP
-9 LALMLLLAC
+9 LVLLLAG

-40 AEKERRKHEETYADW
+40 AEKERRNPEETYADW
-55 AFDQAG
+55 AFDRAG
-61 PELRRQRSP
+61 PELQQRRSP

-82 ASKVLDQYKESDL
+82 ASKVLDEYKESDL

-115 AQESFS
+115 AQESFR

-146 QRSDDQAQ
+146 QRIDDQAQ

-160 FDEAEEKIAI
+160 FDEAEEKIAV
-170 QASLH
+170 QAGLH

-180 HDREDYVAAIR
+180 HDREDYVAAMR
-191 EYRATLA
+191 EYRATLE

-229 LAAFDEVLQA
+229 LAVFDEVLKA
-239 GPSDD
+239 DPSED
-244 QKYRAQLNS
+244 QKYRARLNS

-266 LATYFSLLDEGGFR
+266 LATYVSLLDEGGFR

-302 ALTEYEQVRND
+302 ALVEYERVRND

-327 GLLHLQ
+327 GLLRLQ

-358 LLAQEMLGYM
+358 LLAQEMLGHM

-391 VQGPLLWR
+391 VQGPLLWQV
-399 AEEAP
+399 AEAP
-404 VDTVVVARSLDVLD
+404 ADTVVVARSLDVLD
-418 DLFSACELYRHEIGQ
+418 DLFSACELYRDDIGQ

-467 LRGDEEGAS
+467 MRDDEEIAR
-476 PHLLRLMEEFPTSAH
+476 PHLLRLIEEFPTSAH
-491 ANEARRLLGQKA
+491 ANEARRLLGQKL
-503 EATAEELAAREFA
+503 EATAEELAARAFA

-530 AYIPLLDSL
+530 AYLPLLDSL
-539 SHAFTGTPSGGQAAF
+539 SHAFACTPSGGQAAF
-554 LVANTYE
+554 LAANTYE
-561 NVVGDTVEAEQRYQL
+561 NVVGDTVAAEQRYQL

-591 QRGEAREERLIDKLE
+591 QRREAREEKLIDKLE
-606 RSLKAVGGQ
+606 RSLKAIGGQ
-615 LGPGEQIELLALEPD
+615 LGPGERIELLALEPD
-630 TLDSVSLARKYIGF
+630 TLDTVALARKYVGF
-644 AERAQRRGDVEL
+644 AERAQRRGDVAL
-656 ARDFYEQSIDE
+656 ARDFYERSIDQ

-681 SWEAGYFNDAIEFY
+681 NWEEGYFNDAIEFY
-695 RQAMSFDKRNLNL
+695 RQALSFDKRNLNL
-708 YYRLWRAFAEQG
+708 YYRLWRAFTEQG
-720 LEDSANYYLRE
+720 VEDSANYYLRE

-736 QNSPQIRFLLERH
+736 RNSAQIRFLVEKY
-749 PDFQGSQDREDLDL
+749 PDFQGGQDREDLDV

-804 AEDSAEVLLD
+804 AEDSVEVLLD

-822 PEQVEVFRGDPPF
+822 PEQVEVFRGEPPF
-835 VENAVAA
+835 VESAVDA
-842 AYGYSFYPAVRRNG
+842 AYSYSFYPAVRRNG
-856 EEIKSWVELAVPF
+856 EEIKSWVELTVPF
-869 ELPQEE
+869 GSPQEE